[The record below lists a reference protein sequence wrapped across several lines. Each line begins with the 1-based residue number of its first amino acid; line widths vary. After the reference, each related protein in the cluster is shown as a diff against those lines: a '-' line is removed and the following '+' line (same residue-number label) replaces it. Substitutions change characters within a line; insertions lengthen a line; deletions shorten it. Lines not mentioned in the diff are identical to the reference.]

1 MANASGADIPA
12 SSPRP
17 AIDHRWPDRVEPTSP
32 TLIELLRRLPS
43 DPAEAEPDNSMN
55 DDADDGLGVARGLTV
70 GVLIGSGMWGA
81 VGLIVW
87 LLLDW

>member
-17 AIDHRWPDRVEPTSP
+17 AIDRRWPDRVEPP
-32 TLIELLRRLPS
+32 TLIELLRRRPS
-43 DPAEAEPDNSMN
+43 DLAEAEPDNSMN
-55 DDADDGLGVARGLTV
+55 DNADDGLGVARGLTV

-81 VGLIVW
+81 IGLIVW